1 MIKSKS
7 VLTAIFSGLI
17 LCLSAA
23 PAALAD
29 QEIQIF
35 ENFKGRVLLEG
46 LDDPWGLVWGPDQK
60 LWLTERT
67 GKRITAVDPKTGER
81 STLATID
88 EVLVDAHHQGLLGLA
103 LAPDFE
109 TSGLVYVNYTHIDGQ
124 QPKHKIVRLKYDP
137 KAKTLGAPETIFK
150 GLPAGDDHQGGR
162 LIFGPD
168 GMLYL
173 SKGEL
178 GHNQGANRCK
188 LNEAQRLP
196 TEAEVKAGDWS
207 AYVGKVLR
215 LTPDG
220 GIPGDNPVIN
230 NVRSHV
236 FTYGHR
242 NPQGLAFV
250 DDQLFE
256 VEHGPSS
263 DDELNHLIAG
273 GNYGWPNV
281 AGFIDDQAYAYINWS
296 AVENCP
302 KIADDIYLPDS
313 VPQMKESDF
322 KAPDF
327 QPPLKTF
334 FTVPTGYSFKDPH
347 FGDLAYLGY
356 ATIAP
361 SSLTY
366 YPAEGPVKAWRNSF
380 LITTLKNGA
389 IYQVPLSGDKLHAQ
403 GDVVKLFHTQNRYRQ
418 LLLSPDLRTVYVVT
432 DKAGNVVDLDRNPVQ
447 TMKNPGA
454 VLVFEYMEK

>member
-1 MIKSKS
+1 MIKTKS
-7 VLTAIFSGLI
+7 ALI
-17 LCLSAA
+17 AFLFCLSICFISSPA
-23 PAALAD
+23 PAAK
-29 QEIQIF
+29 QEIPVF
-35 ENFKGRVLLEG
+35 ENFKGSVLLEG
-46 LDDPWGLVWGPDQK
+46 LDSPWGMVWGPDQK
-60 LWLTERT
+60 LWITERA
-67 GKRITAVDPKTGER
+67 GKRITSVDPQTGER
-81 STLATID
+81 AALAVIE
-88 EVLVDAHHQGLLGLA
+88 EVHADSQHQGLLGLT

-109 TSGLVYVNYTHIDGQ
+109 TSGLVYVTYTYLDGQ
-124 QPKHKIVRLKYDP
+124 RPKHKIARLKYDRET
-137 KAKTLGAPETIFK
+137 KTLGSPETVFA

-196 TEAEVKAGDWS
+196 TEAEVKARDWS

-220 GIPGDNPVIN
+220 GIPADNPVIGG
-230 NVRSHV
+230 VRSHV

-242 NPQGLAFV
+242 NPQGLVFV
-250 DDQLFE
+250 GDQLFE
-256 VEHGPSS
+256 VEHGPST
-263 DDELNHLIAG
+263 DDELNHLVAG

-296 AVENCP
+296 AIDGCP
-302 KIADDIYLPDS
+302 KVAADTYLPDS
-313 VPQMKESDF
+313 VRKTKESEFKAADF
-322 KAPDF
+322 K
-327 QPPLKTF
+327 PPLKTF

-361 SSLTY
+361 SSLAY
-366 YPAEGPVKAWRNSF
+366 YPDEGPIQAWRNSF
-380 LITTLKNGA
+380 LISTLKNGS
-389 IYQVPLSGDKLHAQ
+389 IYLAPLSGDKLHTQ
-403 GDVVKLFHTQNRYRQ
+403 GDLVKYFHTQNRYRQ
-418 LLLSPDLRTVYVVT
+418 LLLSPDLRTVYVLT
-432 DKAGNVVDLDRNPVQ
+432 DNKGNVIDTDRNPAQ

-454 VLVFEYMEK
+454 VLVFEYTGD